1 MTWRNRRSHQIFG
14 NKMMFP
20 IINAEDWTCPCG
32 RRREVLGE
40 PGKRQLRC
48 VVCEG
53 YGGPFLTKQDRA
65 WLASINVL
73 LAPPGRMQE
82 LIEIARQR
90 NLTPRPGDPPASFSR
105 RYTGGGSGEPCY
117 AYSMTGQLRPLKR
130 S

>member
-1 MTWRNRRSHQIFG
+1 
-14 NKMMFP
+14 MMFP

-73 LAPPGRMQE
+73 LAPPRRMQE

-90 NLTPRPGDPPASFSR
+90 SLTSDEKRELQILFTRLAQQDV
-105 RYTGGGSGEPCY
+105 
-117 AYSMTGQLRPLKR
+117 QVLRDEGL
-130 S
+130 